1 MVRLRIEIVHV
12 GAGGPVLRTCTL
24 DAPASVAAALR
35 LAAEDPAFA
44 GVDFERAAVGVFGVL
59 AGRTTA
65 LADGDRIEI
74 YRGPAVDPKAA
85 RRARAAGARRLSK
98 RGRS

>member
-1 MVRLRIEIVHV
+1 MSRLRIEIVHV
-12 GAGGPVLRTCTL
+12 GAGDPVHRTYTL
-24 DAPASVAAALR
+24 DAPASVAAALC

-44 GVDFERAAVGVFGVL
+44 GVNFERAAVGVYGVL
-59 AGRTTA
+59 VAPSTA

-85 RRARAAGARRLSK
+85 RRERAAGARRLSR